1 MRFAIATLGCK
12 VNQYDS
18 AIIEQRL
25 GAAGLER
32 REFDQ
37 AADLYVINTCT
48 VTNRADAESLR
59 LARRARRLNPRARVV
74 MTGCLA
80 QASPLKLAAA
90 PEIDQVIG
98 LGRLDDIV
106 RAAGTGPHQ
115 RVLVDDLRR
124 HRAPIELGAVSLAG
138 HTRAFL
144 KVQEG
149 CDQFCS
155 FCIVPRSRGASRS
168 VEPRRLLEA
177 LDQLHQCGFQ
187 EVILT
192 GVHLGGY
199 GRDLTPPVTLED
211 LLEMVA
217 ERCRIGR
224 VRLSSLDPEEL
235 SDRVIAIVAQSER
248 FCRHFH
254 LPLQAGED
262 ELLVRM
268 RRRYD
273 SAYYR
278 ERLDRVLAA
287 MPEAALGTDLIVG
300 FPGESRQH
308 FERYFKFVEQLPLS
322 YFHVFPFSV
331 RSGTGAA
338 KMNARVEATEVTRR
352 AELMR
357 ELGEDKRR
365 RFATRF
371 VGMRLRVLLEQRGA
385 SGRLEGYS
393 RNYIRVLADAPDLLR
408 NHEVEVEATA
418 AVGATLAARRVA
430 PPIAQ
435 ACQTAAAR

>member
-18 AIIEQRL
+18 AIIEDRL

-32 REFDQ
+32 REFGQ

-48 VTNRADAESLR
+48 VTARADAESLR
-59 LARRARRLNPRARVV
+59 LARRARRLNPHARVV

-80 QASPLKLAAA
+80 QANPHKLAAA
-90 PEIDQVIG
+90 REVDQVIG

-106 RAAGTGPHQ
+106 RAAAAAPRE
-115 RVLVDDLRR
+115 RVLVDNLRR
-124 HRAPIELGAVSLAG
+124 HKAAIELGAVSLAG

-168 VEPRRLLEA
+168 VEPRHLLEA
-177 LDQLHQCGFQ
+177 LDELHQRGFE

-199 GRDLTPPVTLED
+199 GRDLTPPVSLED

-217 ERCRIGR
+217 ERCRVGR

-235 SDRVIAIVAQSER
+235 SDRVIDIVAQSGR
-248 FCRHFH
+248 LCPHFH
-254 LPLQAGED
+254 LPLQAGDD
-262 ELLVRM
+262 ELLARM

-273 SAYYR
+273 TRFYR
-278 ERLDRVLAA
+278 ERLERVLAA
-287 MPEAALGTDLIVG
+287 MPEAALGTDLIAG
-300 FPGESRQH
+300 FPGESPQH

-322 YFHVFPFSV
+322 YFHVFPYSA
-331 RSGTGAA
+331 RNGTGAA
-338 KMNARVEATEVTRR
+338 KLSAKVEAAEVRRR

-357 ELGEDKRR
+357 LLGENKRR
-365 RFATRF
+365 RFAARF
-371 VGMRLRVLLEQRGA
+371 VGARLRVLLEEGGA
-385 SGRLEGYS
+385 TGRLEGYS
-393 RNYIRVLADAPDLLR
+393 RNYIRVLTEAPELLR

-418 AVGATLAARRVA
+418 AVGATLAGKLVA
-430 PPIAQ
+430 APIAQ
-435 ACQTAAAR
+435 GCHTAASG